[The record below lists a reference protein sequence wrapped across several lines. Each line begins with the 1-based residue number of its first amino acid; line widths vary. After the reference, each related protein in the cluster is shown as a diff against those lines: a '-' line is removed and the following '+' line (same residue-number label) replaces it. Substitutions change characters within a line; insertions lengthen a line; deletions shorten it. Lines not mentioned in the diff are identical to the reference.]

1 MVNKMFNINKST
13 LDEVLENLEIN
24 LKKTASEIS
33 TVKEKKLVEAVELLN
48 SSAEMLEQFGFE
60 KEANLITQLT
70 ILAVQ
75 GDPHTEHLTTEK
87 MVNNLKNKGIMFD
100 ANDGYKTKEYT
111 PTHEGPDE
119 YKREKLEEEYL
130 EEMLDADYDK
140 ILGDLEDEYNGD
152 EVII

>member
-1 MVNKMFNINKST
+1 MFNINKSA
-13 LDEVLENLEIN
+13 LNEVLESLEIN
-24 LKKTASEIS
+24 LKKTASDQLTINEN
-33 TVKEKKLVEAVELLN
+33 KLVEAVELLN

-60 KEANLITQLT
+60 KEAEVLTQLT
-70 ILAVQ
+70 ILAVK

-87 MVNNLKNKGIMFD
+87 MVNNLKHKGIMFD
-100 ANDGYKTKEYT
+100 ANDGNEAKDYK

-130 EEMLDADYDK
+130 EEMLDRDYEK
-140 ILGDLEDEYNGD
+140 ILGDLEEEHDSD